1 MNKPSLDLYIKKG
14 YNMKINSSYKS
25 KNNTLSNN
33 KINQINALTKK
44 IQKKRKNENYSN
56 PKLFSNNIT
65 KDKMFKN
72 SYLSGD
78 LSNNIMCLFDHNNIY
93 KKKEKKFLRN
103 SSSNS
108 ELRRRNDIINHEN
121 LKKDN
126 SFKRN
131 ILNNNNSTNDLFN
144 NIKDLKKGNVN
155 YIKEE
160 NTVKFFFPNH
170 KNNNKCNYIHLNNI
184 KSNIIQNI
192 DNNNHFNK
200 INFPKK
206 FYEKDPIQKPEHSYT
221 EPKILIDNNYQQK
234 KSIKTIKIKKINP
247 TNESNKIINQFQ
259 KGFISLL
266 GTQKKNNNNNKIK
279 QYNHK
284 NNFCENN
291 KSKDNNN
298 EKKNKIFSEK
308 DIFDIILESKNEK
321 NDNFQNNNITFSE
334 IPDEEIDNITPK
346 TIRYNKQIYTN
357 NYIADKFQLLFLE
370 NENKKKNKIKK
381 LLLSFLNYNDIY
393 NISQVNKYF
402 YLTTLNIVYNKIINS
417 ISNNKNSEK
426 LWLKIYNISKIK
438 INEIDFINSEKK
450 CLNKYK
456 EEINKDVSRTFPE
469 EKIFEKNSE
478 NGKKLYN
485 ILITYSTINNK
496 IGYSQGINFIAG
508 IIYKKVK
515 NEKLSLIYLD
525 SILTKLNF
533 EKVIG
538 VNNHLINI
546 MNLISDLIQEFS
558 PNFFYYLN
566 KNDISHEM
574 FTANWIITLF
584 SKGYKNLN
592 VLFQIWNFIFI
603 FGWKFIFL
611 FIISIIMFFE
621 KKIQGYDIFQFNI
634 FMKNIFKEEAFINNF
649 HFIVDNTFLLME
661 NKWILT
667 DINSI
672 I

>member
-1 MNKPSLDLYIKKG
+1 
-14 YNMKINSSYKS
+14 MKS
-25 KNNTLSNN
+25 
-33 KINQINALTKK
+33 
-44 IQKKRKNENYSN
+44 
-56 PKLFSNNIT
+56 
-65 KDKMFKN
+65 
-72 SYLSGD
+72 
-78 LSNNIMCLFDHNNIY
+78 
-93 KKKEKKFLRN
+93 
-103 SSSNS
+103 
-108 ELRRRNDIINHEN
+108 
-121 LKKDN
+121 
-126 SFKRN
+126 
-131 ILNNNNSTNDLFN
+131 ILL
-144 NIKDLKKGNVN
+144 
-155 YIKEE
+155 
-160 NTVKFFFPNH
+160 TVK
-170 KNNNKCNYIHLNNI
+170 
-184 KSNIIQNI
+184 
-192 DNNNHFNK
+192 
-200 INFPKK
+200 
-206 FYEKDPIQKPEHSYT
+206 
-221 EPKILIDNNYQQK
+221 
-234 KSIKTIKIKKINP
+234 
-247 TNESNKIINQFQ
+247 
-259 KGFISLL
+259 
-266 GTQKKNNNNNKIK
+266 
-279 QYNHK
+279 
-284 NNFCENN
+284 
-291 KSKDNNN
+291 
-298 EKKNKIFSEK
+298 
-308 DIFDIILESKNEK
+308 
-321 NDNFQNNNITFSE
+321 
-334 IPDEEIDNITPK
+334 
-346 TIRYNKQIYTN
+346 
-357 NYIADKFQLLFLE
+357 
-370 NENKKKNKIKK
+370 
-381 LLLSFLNYNDIY
+381 
-393 NISQVNKYF
+393 
-402 YLTTLNIVYNKIINS
+402 
-417 ISNNKNSEK
+417 
-426 LWLKIYNISKIK
+426 
-438 INEIDFINSEKK
+438 KK

-611 FIISIIMFFE
+611 FIISIIMYFE
-621 KKIQGYDIFQFNI
+621 KKIQGYDIFQFNF

-667 DINSI
+667 DVNSI
-672 I
+672 F